1 MFIFFIS
8 TQILLIN
15 GEFYPVLCSGAVIA
29 CFALKKPELR
39 ICSNVGRKGADFHGL
54 VPYVTV
60 RRHLCCVL
68 FAITVTE
75 GTSDFLFFFSLS
87 SLR

>member
-75 GTSDFLFFFSLS
+75 GTSDFFFFFSLS